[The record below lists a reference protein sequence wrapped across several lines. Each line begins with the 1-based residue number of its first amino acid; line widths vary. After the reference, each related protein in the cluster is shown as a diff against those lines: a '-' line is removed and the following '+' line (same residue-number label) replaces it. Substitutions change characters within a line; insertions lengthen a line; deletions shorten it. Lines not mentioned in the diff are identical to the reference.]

1 MPRAFRISAEAE
13 ASTHKPRRQ
22 RTRRQTDEE
31 GTDSWLIR
39 PSGANHQLRQVRIW
53 LGGWLDGKR
62 SVNCGNYGSQEEA
75 EKVRDLLLKELK
87 INRPAK
93 PGWSQSLTPLLI
105 WESLVVVGNRLSQSI
120 TRGGNGRGPLPLGVR
135 RVNAGGK
142 TGYVARITL
151 AGVKVASKPRKTA
164 VLAFTEMEALA
175 GKIMR
180 KEKGGGGSSL
190 RGKTKAGGMIRLSV
204 AG

>member
-1 MPRAFRISAEAE
+1 
-13 ASTHKPRRQ
+13 
-22 RTRRQTDEE
+22 
-31 GTDSWLIR
+31 
-39 PSGANHQLRQVRIW
+39 
-53 LGGWLDGKR
+53 LDGKR

-105 WESLVVVGNRLSQSI
+105 WESLVVVGNRLSQNI
-120 TRGGNGRGPLPLGVR
+120 TRGGRGPLPLGVR
-135 RVNAGGK
+135 RIKSAEGK
-142 TGYVARITL
+142 TGFVARITL

-164 VLAFTEMEALA
+164 ALAFTEMEALA

-180 KEKGGGGSSL
+180 KENGSGVSGPIS
-190 RGKTKAGGMIRLSV
+190 RRKAGGMIRLSV

>member
-75 EKVRDLLLKELK
+75 EKVRDLLLKELQ

-105 WESLVVVGNRLSQSI
+105 WESLVVVGNRLSQNI
-120 TRGGNGRGPLPLGVR
+120 TRGGRGPLPLGVR
-135 RVNAGGK
+135 RIKAGGDK
-142 TGYVARITL
+142 TGFVARITL

-164 VLAFTEMEALA
+164 ALAFKEMEALA

-180 KEKGGGGSSL
+180 KEKVGGHSSS
-190 RGKTKAGGMIRLSV
+190 RGKTKARGMIRLSV